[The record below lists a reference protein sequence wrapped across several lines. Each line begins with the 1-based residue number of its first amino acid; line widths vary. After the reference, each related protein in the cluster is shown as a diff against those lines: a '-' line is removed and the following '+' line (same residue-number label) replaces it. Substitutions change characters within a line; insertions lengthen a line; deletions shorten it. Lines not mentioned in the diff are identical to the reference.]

1 MRRLLDIFKDI
12 SLNQR
17 LVRSLGD
24 LQAIEQA
31 VLASAQASLPKLEDL
46 LARDGVLSALAA
58 LKFGEAGY
66 DPLDSSR
73 SLNLVGQLKQSFTY
87 LASMQ
92 LTGVVPRASGKQAER
107 QLAPALLP
115 ARCRECGRR
124 AGNA

>member
-58 LKFGEAGY
+58 LQFGEAGY

>member
-58 LKFGEAGY
+58 LQFGEAGY

-87 LASMQ
+87 LAACS
-92 LTGVVPRASGKQAER
+92 
-107 QLAPALLP
+107 
-115 ARCRECGRR
+115 
-124 AGNA
+124 